1 MMKKIWTANQLKL
14 LKEYDIPQVV
24 YEEIEKVVRI
34 LDENYGV
41 DRTETDDGGC
51 VFLLVSSN
59 EKECLTDYNLILK
72 EYHLSTELA
81 EFTDVL
87 HEQSNLKWYLEL
99 YVLTEYGV
107 TIIYCTN

>member
-1 MMKKIWTANQLKL
+1 MKQLKQ
-14 LKEYDIPQVV
+14 YAIPQVV
-24 YEEIEKVVRI
+24 YEEIEKTVKI
-34 LDENYGV
+34 LDENYGI
-41 DRTETDDGGC
+41 DRSETDDGGC
-51 VFLLVSSN
+51 VFLLLSSEEN
-59 EKECLTDYNLILK
+59 HYLTDYNLILK